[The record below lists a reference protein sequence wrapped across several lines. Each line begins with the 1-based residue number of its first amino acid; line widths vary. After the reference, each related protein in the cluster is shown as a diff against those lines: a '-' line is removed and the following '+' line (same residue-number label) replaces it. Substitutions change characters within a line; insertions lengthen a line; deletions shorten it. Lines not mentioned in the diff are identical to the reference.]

1 MTTIQTRSEK
11 WRTVRLRLVTCLHLD
26 TFHGIVGIVGIVS
39 IVSIACRSS
48 VQENAESR

>member
-26 TFHGIVGIVGIVS
+26 TFHGIVGIVS